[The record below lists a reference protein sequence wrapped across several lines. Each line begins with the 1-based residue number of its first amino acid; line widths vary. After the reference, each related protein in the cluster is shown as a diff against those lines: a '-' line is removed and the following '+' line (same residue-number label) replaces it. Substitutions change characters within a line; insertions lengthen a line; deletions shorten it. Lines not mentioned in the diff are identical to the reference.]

1 MRRALPFGILLLAF
15 AAAFWLLW
23 QREEPAAPANVAA
36 APPAATAEHTAA
48 VTAAVAPPA
57 AANTVPAEAST
68 TPERTAAPPTDAGGP
83 VCTLR
88 GRCVDTAG
96 QPIAGVKVGLLGWG
110 ANDQR
115 VQAWLSDHDEPKRI
129 DENLTTGPDGAFEFR
144 FWPPPPFQF
153 LLRLNTNGFATW
165 SNRWHEL
172 AAGATKDLGD
182 LKFERGT
189 LLRGRVVDAQG
200 APIAKVEVRIDNAQG
215 RRGTGGFEDWT
226 SARTDAD
233 GTFRARWALLP
244 GDYKLG
250 IDDQQIERGEL
261 VTLTGEP
268 EQSIEVVLKRLDD
281 RDAVAGVVVDQDG
294 APIQGAYVHPSVR
307 GNGRLISTDREGRFR
322 VPRPAKDAPERVR
335 LGASCADY
343 EPVPDQQEYEW
354 GRTDVRLVLRKG
366 LALDVLVVR
375 ASDGTPVENYTLR
388 VVPIT
393 GNSFGSMDQRPRGKS
408 PHAGGREQVSGI
420 RVGDHQVLVEPKGDE
435 FAVGV
440 TTATMTTTGAPQVV
454 VRLVANTPRQVR
466 VRFADDRPVADAR
479 VLLVDPLGLSLSAQT
494 PIYQLSEWGNTSAK
508 KALVLDA
515 GTTDE
520 RGEVTVHA
528 PADRPLG
535 LSLPGPA
542 HAPMV
547 VPVAA
552 FPAEGPLVI
561 TVDEGAVL
569 VASLG
574 PPAALAEVL
583 RLAGATEGVEL
594 QSWSLP
600 SLTLQGGTDAA
611 RIRFP
616 DLRERCSMQP
626 DGTFTLR
633 GIPAGRWRV
642 SVQCF
647 RKQERGGNHLE
658 VSGGTIDL
666 LAGQETKLAI
676 DLSALLPSELSGL
689 VLHNGAPLA
698 NTKVQ
703 LFGRLGSDPDDP
715 EANVYEQATTDAE
728 GRFRATVRGTSQAVV
743 WAQQNGD
750 RWSQLRSAETVAVQP
765 GQPTQ
770 ATFTLSSGTLKVRL
784 LDAAGAPVAKVSV
797 LLRGAAK
804 NAMLALPPTDA
815 DGRSTTDGEVGTY
828 DARVLPKS
836 LQEQKALMAFYQ
848 AHAGEADPTAAVLIP
863 LGVVAMRSGET
874 TEIELRLPA
883 NW

>member
-1 MRRALPFGILLLAF
+1 M
-15 AAAFWLLW
+15 
-23 QREEPAAPANVAA
+23 
-36 APPAATAEHTAA
+36 
-48 VTAAVAPPA
+48 
-57 AANTVPAEAST
+57 PAEAST
-68 TPERTAAPPTDAGGP
+68 TPERTASPTADAGGP

-96 QPIAGVKVGLLGWG
+96 QPIAGMRVRLLGWG

-115 VQAWLSDHDEPKRI
+115 VQAWLSDHDEPKEI
-129 DENLTTGPDGAFEFR
+129 DEKQTTGPDGAFEFR

-153 LLRLNTNGFATW
+153 ALRLNADGFATW

-172 AAGATKDLGD
+172 AAGATKDLGE

-200 APIAKVEVRIDNAQG
+200 QPLAKAEVRINKAEG

-226 SARTDAD
+226 SAYTDSD
-233 GTFRARWALLP
+233 GTFRARWALMP
-244 GDYKLG
+244 GEYQLG

-261 VTLTGEP
+261 VTLAGEP
-268 EQSIEVVLKRLDD
+268 EQTVEVVLRRLIDLE
-281 RDAVAGVVVDQDG
+281 AIAGVVVDQDG
-294 APIQGAYVHPSVR
+294 APVQGADVHPSVR
-307 GNGRLISTDREGRFR
+307 GSGRLISTDREGRFR

-335 LGASCADY
+335 LQASCTDY

-354 GRTDVRLVLRKG
+354 GRTNVRLVLRKG

-375 ASDGTPVENYTLR
+375 ASDGAPVENYTLR

-393 GNSFGSMDQRPRGKS
+393 GNSFSSNDQRPRGKS

-420 RVGDHQVLVEPKGDE
+420 RTGDHLILVEPKGDE
-435 FAVGV
+435 FAVGT
-440 TTATMTTTGAPQVV
+440 TTATMSATGAPQVV
-454 VRLVANTPRQVR
+454 VRLAANTPRLVR
-466 VRFADDRPVADAR
+466 VRFADDRPVAGAR
-479 VLLVDPLGLSLSAQT
+479 VQLVDPLGLPLSAQT
-494 PIYQLSEWGNTSAK
+494 PIYQLSEWGNTTAK

-542 HAPMV
+542 HAPLL
-547 VPVAA
+547 VPNAT

-561 TVDEGAVL
+561 TVDRGAVL
-569 VASLG
+569 VVSLG

-583 RLAGATEGVEL
+583 SLAGASQGVEL
-594 QSWSLP
+594 QAWNLP
-600 SLTLQGGTDAA
+600 RLTLHGGSGLA
-611 RIRFP
+611 RVRFP
-616 DLRERCSMQP
+616 DLRERCAMQP

-633 GIPAGRWRV
+633 GIPPGHWRV
-642 SVQCF
+642 TVGCF
-647 RKQERGGNHLE
+647 RKHERGGNTLE
-658 VSGGTIDL
+658 VPAGAIDL
-666 LAGQETKLAI
+666 VAGQEAKLDV
-676 DLSALLPSELSGL
+676 DLTALLPSELSGL

-698 NTKVQ
+698 KTKVD
-703 LFGRLGSDPDDP
+703 LYGSLGTTTDD
-715 EANVYEQATTDAE
+715 ADARTYEQITTDVE
-728 GRFRATVRGTSQAVV
+728 GRFRTTVRGTSQSLV

-750 RWSQLRSAETVAVQP
+750 RWSQLRSAETVVVQP
-765 GQPTQ
+765 GQPTR

-784 LDAAGAPVAKVSV
+784 LDAMGAPVAKVSV

-804 NAMLALPPTDA
+804 NSVLSLPPTDA

-836 LQEQKALMAFYQ
+836 LQDQKALLAFYQ
-848 AHAGEADPTAAVLIP
+848 AHAGETDPTAAVLIP
-863 LGVVAMRSGET
+863 LGVVTVRTGET
-874 TEIELRLPA
+874 VEIELRLPA
-883 NW
+883 TW